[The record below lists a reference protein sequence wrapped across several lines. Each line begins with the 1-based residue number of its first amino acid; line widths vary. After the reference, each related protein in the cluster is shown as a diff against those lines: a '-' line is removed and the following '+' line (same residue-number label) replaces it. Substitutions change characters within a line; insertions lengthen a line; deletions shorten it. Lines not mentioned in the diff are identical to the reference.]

1 MKHMALIN
9 CPGCGNG
16 VSDAADS
23 CPGCARPMGQMVAPA
38 LASHDATIERAA
50 ATTAA
55 TGRRRGLYVL
65 AGLVMAIVLVVLGDR
80 KESDQTMPPVSDAA
94 MRMRDT
100 ETPPDYPGR
109 NANGTSTQPNVLTSP
124 GRAEAWE
131 PLFGYDDGLRVYL
144 DTITEV
150 HDGSRGMVS
159 ILFDPAKDRRV
170 NDSVTARASVER
182 WATDCA
188 SHRYRW
194 VGGEYYSAKGA
205 LIHAVAHDRQ
215 IASLPWLAPASGS
228 EQDLALQMTCKALAH
243 RALTQS

>member
-1 MKHMALIN
+1 MVLIS
-9 CPGCGNG
+9 CPDCGNN
-16 VSDAADS
+16 VSDAAVS
-23 CPGCARPMGQMVAPA
+23 CPGCARPMTQTAAPA
-38 LASHDATIERAA
+38 LPSRDATMERAPA
-50 ATTAA
+50 KPTAT
-55 TGRRRGLYVL
+55 RRRGLYVL
-65 AGLVMAIVLVVLGDR
+65 AGLVMAIVFVALGDG
-80 KESDQTMPPVSDAA
+80 KEADQTMAPVSDA

-100 ETPPDYPGR
+100 ETPPDYPRR

-150 HDGSRGMVS
+150 HDGSRGLVS

-170 NDSVTARASVER
+170 NDSVTARASVEH

-243 RALTQS
+243 RALTRS